1 VAQCGR
7 ACSRRA
13 ELALAADHVALPAV
27 RTRPPAT
34 IRRAR
39 DPLPYTARQMASVPD
54 PGFGPDHLDVI
65 RRSSSPRQLRI
76 AIVAANTFEH
86 DSRLLR
92 TARALAADGHL
103 VTLLAF
109 RAPGLAAREE
119 LAERLDLRRLD
130 VDRRITAAF
139 QPLPP
144 RMRRGMA
151 RLLGFPPSA
160 TSLPPS
166 SPRGLDRVFA
176 PLRRI
181 AEIGAHERRVGPWRD
196 AVLAAVPDA
205 DVYHC
210 KALVALP
217 VVAGAAAL
225 AGTAFAYDLA
235 DLHTEAARLARMPRP
250 VRALVRRREA
260 GWVRRAS
267 LLTAVSAGVARE
279 VARRFH
285 VPEPVVVLNCP
296 PAWRPDEPVP
306 SSSDL
311 LREATG
317 IAAGRPVVLY
327 QGGFSVD
334 RGIEELID
342 ALDREPLSRLDAA
355 VVLLGYGRLRDR
367 LASEAARRPGR
378 LFVLDAVPPSEL
390 LEWTAS
396 ADLGY
401 VGQPPRT
408 LNQRLNLA
416 NKLFESIMAGVPVLV
431 AEGSEHCRVV
441 TSEALG
447 ACCAIEPASIA
458 GAIAG
463 LLDRPAEE
471 RAALRGHCRTVALE
485 RYTWERQQAGL
496 VRAYRAFAGGVARG
510 EAPGPWSGAD
520 RANSS
525 AEIWP

>member
-1 VAQCGR
+1 M
-7 ACSRRA
+7 
-13 ELALAADHVALPAV
+13 
-27 RTRPPAT
+27 
-34 IRRAR
+34 
-39 DPLPYTARQMASVPD
+39 DP
-54 PGFGPDHLDVI
+54 
-65 RRSSSPRQLRI
+65 RRSSPRRLRI

-92 TARALAADGHL
+92 TGRALAADGHV

-109 RAPGLAAREE
+109 GAPGLPAREE
-119 LAERLDLRRLD
+119 LAERLDLRRVD

-139 QPLPP
+139 RPLPP
-144 RMRRGMA
+144 RIRRWIA

-166 SPRGLDRVFA
+166 SPRGVDRVLA
-176 PLRRI
+176 PLRRVV
-181 AEIGAHERRVGPWRD
+181 EIGAHQRRVGPWRA

-217 VVAGAAAL
+217 VVAGAAARGG
-225 AGTAFAYDLA
+225 AAFAYDLA

-279 VARRFH
+279 AARRFH

-296 PAWRPDEPVP
+296 PAWRPDEPAPPV
-306 SSSDL
+306 SDL
-311 LREATG
+311 LRQATG
-317 IAAGRPVVLY
+317 IAVTRPIVLY

-342 ALDREPLSRLDAA
+342 AVDREPLRRLDTA

-367 LASEAARRPGR
+367 LAGEAARRPGR

-396 ADLGY
+396 ADVGY

-416 NKLFESIMAGVPVLV
+416 NKLFESIMAGVPALV
-431 AEGSEHCRVV
+431 AAGGEHCRLV

-447 ACCAIEPASIA
+447 ACCDIEP
-458 GAIAG
+458 GAIAAAITG

-471 RAALRGHCRTVALE
+471 RAAMRRHCRAVALD

-496 VRAYRAFAGGVARG
+496 VHAYRALAAGMARG
-510 EAPGPWSGAD
+510 ETPGPWRGAD
-520 RANSS
+520 PGGAG
-525 AEIWP
+525 AETRP

>member
-1 VAQCGR
+1 
-7 ACSRRA
+7 
-13 ELALAADHVALPAV
+13 
-27 RTRPPAT
+27 
-34 IRRAR
+34 
-39 DPLPYTARQMASVPD
+39 
-54 PGFGPDHLDVI
+54 
-65 RRSSSPRQLRI
+65 
-76 AIVAANTFEH
+76 
-86 DSRLLR
+86 
-92 TARALAADGHL
+92 
-103 VTLLAF
+103 
-109 RAPGLAAREE
+109 
-119 LAERLDLRRLD
+119 
-130 VDRRITAAF
+130 
-139 QPLPP
+139 
-144 RMRRGMA
+144 
-151 RLLGFPPSA
+151 
-160 TSLPPS
+160 
-166 SPRGLDRVFA
+166 
-176 PLRRI
+176 
-181 AEIGAHERRVGPWRD
+181 
-196 AVLAAVPDA
+196 
-205 DVYHC
+205 
-210 KALVALP
+210 
-217 VVAGAAAL
+217 
-225 AGTAFAYDLA
+225 
-235 DLHTEAARLARMPRP
+235 
-250 VRALVRRREA
+250 
-260 GWVRRAS
+260 
-267 LLTAVSAGVARE
+267 
-279 VARRFH
+279 
-285 VPEPVVVLNCP
+285 VVVLNCP

-306 SSSDL
+306 PSSDL

-317 IAAGRPVVLY
+317 IGAGRPVVLY

-367 LASEAARRPGR
+367 LAREAVRRPGR

-431 AEGSEHCRVV
+431 AEGSEHCRIV

-458 GAIAG
+458 CAIAG

-485 RYTWERQQAGL
+485 RYTWERRQAGL

-520 RANSS
+520 GVNSS